1 MEPIYMAGPS
11 ITEHEIEVVTD
22 AMRTGWYEK
31 PYWYVETF
39 QKEFAAYHGRKYGI
53 MTPNCTT
60 SIHLLLTALGIS
72 DGDEV
77 IVPECTWIATAAPIT
92 YLRATPVFCD
102 IEPVNWCLDPASVE
116 RCITPRTKAI
126 IAVDLFGNMPV
137 MDEVRAVAEKHGIP
151 LVEDSAESLG
161 SLYKGTRAGKFG
173 VGSVFS
179 FHRTKTLVT
188 GEGGMLLLDDDKL
201 YERCMFLRDHGRKPG
216 GAMYYNYEVTYKY
229 MPFNLQ
235 AALGYA
241 QFQRLGELVN
251 KKREI
256 WQMYKERL
264 ADVEDIELNAEPE
277 GVYNSVWIT
286 GLVLG
291 KSHNMSKLDAMA
303 KLAEIGIPSRPFFY
317 PLSSLPAYPGYEE
330 RYRRLNPQAYDIS
343 ARGIN
348 LPGALNLTED
358 QIDAVCDGIKK
369 VIGQTRPALVGT
381 SR

>member
-1 MEPIYMAGPS
+1 MAGPS
-11 ITEHEIEVVTD
+11 ITEHEIEVVND
-22 AMRTGWYEK
+22 AMRNGWYEK

-60 SIHLLLTALGIS
+60 SIHLLLTCLGVS
-72 DGDEV
+72 EGDEV
-77 IVPECTWIATAAPIT
+77 IVPDCTWIATAAPIS

-102 IEPVNWCLDPASVE
+102 IEPVNWCLDPQALE

-126 IAVDLFGNMPV
+126 IVVDLFGNMPV
-137 MDEVRAVAEKHGIP
+137 MKEIVAIAEKHGIP
-151 LVEDSAESLG
+151 LIEDSAEALG
-161 SLYKGTRAGKFG
+161 STYEGTRAGKFG
-173 VGSVFS
+173 IGSVFS

-201 YERCMFLRDHGRKPG
+201 YERCMIWRYHGRKPG

-241 QFQRLGELVN
+241 QFQRLDELVN

-264 ADVEDIELNAEPE
+264 AEVEDIEFNAEPE
-277 GVYNSVWIT
+277 GVFNSVWIT
-286 GLVLG
+286 AMVFG
-291 KSHNMSKLDAMA
+291 KSHNLSKQDAIER
-303 KLAEIGIPSRPFFY
+303 LAEINVPSRPFFY
-317 PLSSLPAYPGYEE
+317 PLSSLPAYPGLEE
-330 RYRRLNPQAYDIS
+330 KYRPLNPCAYDIS
-343 ARGIN
+343 ARAIN

-358 QIDAVCDGIKK
+358 QIDLVCDGIKK
-369 VIGQTRPALVGT
+369 VVAESRSALVGA
-381 SR
+381 SH